1 MKRWPYVAAI
11 QCIFGAWASI
21 GRTEPSVVA
30 STLFQQAVTKM
41 ETEQFSEACPLLEQS
56 YKLDAKLGT
65 LFTLANCRDR
75 EGKIASASARYGE
88 YLRAFNNM
96 TPTDQQKHA
105 TRAGVAEGRVRE
117 LETQLPTL
125 KLIWL
130 GELPSGT
137 NISIDDVVWTGRAPA
152 LPLPL
157 DPGSHELVV
166 RQAGTEDTVRTITL
180 EIGQST
186 TYDLDVEVSLIK
198 PVEPPVKVE
207 NAQPQNAPV
216 PLPPRTNSRRS
227 AGFITIG
234 IGAAG
239 FAFGGI
245 AGALA
250 VSKKQD
256 AAADCGG
263 AAGYDCN
270 AQGFSAVQS
279 MRSYAN
285 ASTVGFV
292 MGGILTAGGVAL
304 VLTAPSRS
312 KEKTTTL
319 TLNAT
324 GFLGGGMVGL
334 KGAFE

>member
-11 QCIFGAWASI
+11 QCVVGAWASI

-41 ETEQFSEACPLLEQS
+41 EAEQFSEACPLLEQS

-88 YLRAFNNM
+88 YLRAYNNM
-96 TPTDQQKHA
+96 TPLDQQKHT
-105 TRAGVAEGRVRE
+105 TRAGVAEARVRE
-117 LETQLPTL
+117 LEAQLPTL
-125 KLIWL
+125 KLIWQ
-130 GELPSGT
+130 GELPTGT
-137 NISIDDVVWTGRAPA
+137 NIGIDDLVWTGRAPA
-152 LPLPL
+152 LPFPL
-157 DPGSHELVV
+157 DPGPHELVV
-166 RQAGTEDTVRTITL
+166 RQAGTADTVRTVLL

-186 TYDLDVEVSLIK
+186 TFDVDAEVSLI
-198 PVEPPVKVE
+198 PSVEPVKVE
-207 NAQPQNAPV
+207 IGPPPEVPV
-216 PLPPRTNSRRS
+216 PIPQRTNPRRL

-234 IGAAG
+234 TGAAS
-239 FAFGGI
+239 FVFGGI

-256 AAADCGG
+256 AAANCGG

-270 AQGFSAVQS
+270 AEGFSAVQS

-292 MGGILTAGGVAL
+292 MGGILTAGGVVL

-312 KEKTTTL
+312 KEKTTTM